1 MKSNANL
8 GWNNMNRGFRDEGFP
23 YIFFLLASDVGE
35 VAFSVKKI
43 KKEINADIN
52 FALLQLDNMLP

>member
-1 MKSNANL
+1 
-8 GWNNMNRGFRDEGFP
+8 MNRGFRDEDFP